1 MHKPDAFCI
10 IKVGAF
16 FYNTEIE
23 HASYEMYRV
32 NTASLWRFAE
42 DDYAG

>member
-10 IKVGAF
+10 VKVGAV

-23 HASYEMYRV
+23 HASYEMY
-32 NTASLWRFAE
+32 E
-42 DDYAG
+42 M